1 MASSRRPAAW
11 CCVPEGQSL
20 ALAAQRL
27 RPLVGEE
34 VTEGAL
40 EGSRISAVESHGKQ
54 LLIRSEDGRTLR
66 VHLGMHGAVRLR
78 PAGTGSGRHV
88 LRTAAGD
95 AVIHHPTRYA
105 VQRSALVRITSGPD
119 LLGDFD
125 EQEFLRRAR
134 LIDRPVGEMVMDQR
148 VLAGIGNIVKSETL
162 WRTRTDPFA
171 RVSTLDDDRL
181 REIARVAADVL
192 REGVAARG
200 PLSRAIYKRAGRPC
214 PRCRTPIRM
223 ARQGENLRS
232 TYWCPGC
239 QS

>member
-1 MASSRRPAAW
+1 
-11 CCVPEGQSL
+11 
-20 ALAAQRL
+20 
-27 RPLVGEE
+27 
-34 VTEGAL
+34 
-40 EGSRISAVESHGKQ
+40 
-54 LLIRSEDGRTLR
+54 LLIQSDDGRTLR
-66 VHLGMHGAVRLR
+66 VHLGMHGTVRLR
-78 PAGTGSGRHV
+78 PPGMGRGRHV

-105 VQRSALVRITSGPD
+105 VQRSSLLRMKSGPD

-125 EQEFLRRAR
+125 EAEYLRRAR

-162 WRTRTDPFA
+162 WRTRINPHA
-171 RVSTLDDDRL
+171 PVSSLEDERL
-181 REIARVAADVL
+181 LEISTVAAGVL

-200 PLSRAIYKRAGRPC
+200 PLPRSIYKQSGRPC

-223 ARQGENLRS
+223 VRQGEALRS
-232 TYWCPGC
+232 TYWCPQC

>member
-1 MASSRRPAAW
+1 
-11 CCVPEGQSL
+11 VPEGQSL

-40 EGSRISAVESHGKQ
+40 AGSCIQAVESHGKQ
-54 LLIRSEDGRTLR
+54 LLIRSDDGRTLR

-78 PAGTGSGRHV
+78 PPGAGSGRHV

-125 EQEFLRRAR
+125 EAEFLRRAR
-134 LIDRPVGEMVMDQR
+134 LVDRPVGEILMDQR

-162 WRTRTDPFA
+162 WRTRADPFA
-171 RVSTLDDDRL
+171 PVSTFNDERL
-181 REIARVAADVL
+181 REIARAAGEVL
-192 REGVAARG
+192 GEGVAARG
-200 PLSRAIYKRAGRPC
+200 PLPRSIYKRSGRPC
-214 PRCRTPIRM
+214 PRCCTPIRM
-223 ARQGENLRS
+223 ARQGEALRS
-232 TYWCPGC
+232 TYWCPAC

>member
-1 MASSRRPAAW
+1 
-11 CCVPEGQSL
+11 VPEGQSL

-34 VTEGAL
+34 VTEGVL
-40 EGSRISAVESHGKQ
+40 EGSRIAAVESHGKQ
-54 LLIRSEDGRTLR
+54 LLIRSDDGRTLR

-78 PAGTGSGRHV
+78 PPGAGQGRHV

-105 VQRSALVRITSGPD
+105 VQRTALVRLRSGPD
-119 LLGDFD
+119 LLGDFAAD
-125 EQEFLRRAR
+125 EYLRRAR

-162 WRTRTDPFA
+162 WRARIDPFA
-171 RVSTLDDDRL
+171 RVSELDDETL
-181 REIARVAADVL
+181 LEIARVATEVL

-200 PLSRAIYKRAGRPC
+200 PLPRSIYKQSGRPC

-223 ARQGENLRS
+223 ARQGEALRS
-232 TYWCPGC
+232 TYWCPAC